1 MRPYNKLQVQIPG
14 LCIVLGLLGAA
25 LSPSPVWADET
36 VQVLR
41 CSNVTTSAESKAKT
55 KSCAGTKPA
64 PPTKEEKAEL
74 QKCRFEATKAATEAG
89 MRLALALCEDKFK
102 P

>member
-25 LSPSPVWADET
+25 LSPSSVWADET

-55 KSCAGTKPA
+55 KSCARTPA
-64 PPTKEEKAEL
+64 ASLTKEDKAEL
-74 QKCRFEATKAATEAG
+74 QKCRLEATKAATEAG

>member
-25 LSPSPVWADET
+25 QSPSPVWADET

-41 CSNVTTSAESKAKT
+41 CSNETTSAEAKAKT
-55 KSCAGTKPA
+55 KSCARTPA
-64 PPTKEEKAEL
+64 ASLTKEDKAEL
-74 QKCRFEATKAATEAG
+74 QKCRLEATKAATEAG